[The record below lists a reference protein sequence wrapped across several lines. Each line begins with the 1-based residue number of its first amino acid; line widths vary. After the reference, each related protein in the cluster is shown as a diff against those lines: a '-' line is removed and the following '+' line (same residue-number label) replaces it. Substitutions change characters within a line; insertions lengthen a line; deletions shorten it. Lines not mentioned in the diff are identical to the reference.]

1 MPALLTAGLVA
12 FVLLLTAARADTA
25 ALNRFKQGMT
35 AYNLG
40 EFGEAA
46 RIWGGL
52 AKQGSGKAQSGLG
65 VLYYTG
71 RGVPR
76 DFHRAH
82 NLFLAA
88 AKQSVPE
95 ALRFL
100 SLMYRRGDGVPQSY
114 LVSYMWCDIAVGFG
128 HEGATYIRQTIA
140 EHLTGDAILKA
151 QDMSSEW
158 RNHTFNLIDREGK

>member
-1 MPALLTAGLVA
+1 MNRRRILLTPLMAGLAASALLLSAV
-12 FVLLLTAARADTA
+12 RADVA
-25 ALNRFKQGMT
+25 GPNEFKLGMT

-40 EFGEAA
+40 HFIEAA
-46 RIWGGL
+46 RVWSGL
-52 AKQGSGKAQSGLG
+52 AKQGSGNAQSGLG
-65 VLYYTG
+65 LLYYTG

-95 ALRFL
+95 ALMFL
-100 SLMYRRGDGVPQSY
+100 SLMYRRGDGVPQSH

-128 HEGATYIRQTIA
+128 HEAAIYVRQTIA
-140 EHLTGDAILKA
+140 EHLTEDSILMA
-151 QDMSSEW
+151 QKMSSEW
-158 RNHTFNLIDREGK
+158 RNNTFK